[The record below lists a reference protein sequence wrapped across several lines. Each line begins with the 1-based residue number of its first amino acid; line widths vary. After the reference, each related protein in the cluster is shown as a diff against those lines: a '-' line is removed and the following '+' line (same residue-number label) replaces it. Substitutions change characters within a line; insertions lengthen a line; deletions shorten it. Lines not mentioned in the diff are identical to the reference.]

1 MDLTFSPIGEFA
13 RFAGMNFDELNRELR
28 NVNASINKITKGR
41 LTEDAVRRFDD
52 MHNSV
57 AEMHT
62 QIQDCASSI
71 DSVREFKQTL
81 EQVKQEVVERTYKQ
95 VSCDSND
102 YRHLIESLFC
112 FLLGKLQLA
121 EDISRA
127 RPQWVDSAAIY

>member
-1 MDLTFSPIGEFA
+1 
-13 RFAGMNFDELNRELR
+13 MNFDELNGELR
-28 NVNASINKITKGR
+28 NVNASINQITKGR

-95 VSCDSND
+95 VSCDSID
-102 YRHLIESLFC
+102 YGHFDSHYFVFC
-112 FLLGKLQLA
+112 
-121 EDISRA
+121 
-127 RPQWVDSAAIY
+127 